1 MGFSPLAPISS
12 TWLTYTLSQR
22 NAQRIL
28 YQRLM
33 AFIEDNLLTKESG
46 ITHHGELVDED
57 EELSPSLENFVILT
71 WL

>member
-1 MGFSPLAPISS
+1 
-12 TWLTYTLSQR
+12 
-22 NAQRIL
+22 
-28 YQRLM
+28 M